1 MDKQS
6 ESERR
11 KNSEQFLQLHGS
23 LAILKIGDKANTRPC
38 QSSELELS
46 QFLVVLLGF
55 DEQPNRGGRIK
66 FVSFHVTER

>member
-6 ESERR
+6 ESERG
-11 KNSEQFLQLHGS
+11 KNSEQLLQLHGP

-38 QSSELELS
+38 QPGELELG
-46 QFLVVLLGF
+46 QFLVVPLGF
-55 DEQPNRGGRIK
+55 NEQPNRSGRIK